1 MGIVEPRVN
10 KLSFKSMRKSPENTY
25 FSPQRQGMI
34 TANYSSLSYEA
45 CPRKT

>member
-1 MGIVEPRVN
+1 MGIVEPLVN

-34 TANYSSLSYEA
+34 QLI
-45 CPRKT
+45 